1 MLELKKTKVIH
12 DEITDEISGE
22 RRSKQ
27 RFPIEFP
34 LQYKIVRNC
43 RVTRTGTGTTVDIS
57 SSGIAFIADEP
68 FNVGAYV
75 ELSITW
81 PVLLNGS
88 CPLKLVVEGRVVR
101 SSRSSTAIRMDYH
114 QFRTQGRTATQPVAA
129 RTRVA
134 TG

>member
-1 MLELKKTKVIH
+1 MFGLKKTKAIN
-12 DEITDEISGE
+12 DEVTEEICGD

-34 LQYKIVRNC
+34 LTYKIVKNC
-43 RVTRTGTGTTVDIS
+43 LVIRTGTGTTSDIS

-101 SSRSSTAIRMDYH
+101 SSLSSTAIRMDCH
-114 QFRTQGRTATQPVAA
+114 QFRTQGRPATQPVRAL
-129 RTRVA
+129 TMVSS
-134 TG
+134 G